1 MYLISL
7 DFLWNLKIEE
17 ERTKATSNSRISYLK
32 TLKETDC
39 FCLFCCIFYCGLCG
53 NQVNK
58 DGINLLNMGHQDLG
72 MTFNFKLKVWSFFYS
87 FTVAFWSQTLFRL
100 EADVGVAFWHRCP
113 LI

>member
-39 FCLFCCIFYCGLCG
+39 FLF
-53 NQVNK
+53 V
-58 DGINLLNMGHQDLG
+58 LLYFLLW
-72 MTFNFKLKVWSFFYS
+72 TVW
-87 FTVAFWSQTLFRL
+87 
-100 EADVGVAFWHRCP
+100 
-113 LI
+113 